1 MTGKNLI
8 DTGETI
14 QNEISYIENHGETII
29 SIEMNKY
36 TQDYLKSKN
45 IYGFKSYISG
55 NIPIVIKD
63 NLMDLEIKFNRETNI
78 KSTEYEPY
86 SFTNECIEKGEK
98 E

>member
-1 MTGKNLI
+1 MGSKNLLDI
-8 DTGETI
+8 EKTI
-14 QNEISYIENHGETII
+14 QNEISYIENHNMTIT

-45 IYGFKSYISG
+45 IYGFKSYITG

-63 NLMDLEIKFNRETNI
+63 NLMDLEIKFNREINI

-86 SFTNECIEKGEK
+86 EIEGEI
-98 E
+98 